1 MFTERNDWINK
12 KFQMNLHYFI
22 KSLSPT
28 LGSNDNGIR
37 NSEFVTKTEWEN
49 LSLWQKF
56 NSFGQYIKKNI
67 SYSKYKLWFF
77 EKHIFKKSL
86 GKYSIK

>member
-49 LSLWQKF
+49 LRLWQKF
-56 NSFGQYIKKNI
+56 NSFGQYIKK
-67 SYSKYKLWFF
+67 
-77 EKHIFKKSL
+77 IFLTVNTNYDFLKSIFLKKA
-86 GKYSIK
+86 